1 MITARFS
8 PSLDWRDFIA
18 FAQGLFA
25 RENLVEKFET
35 AFAEYVGRKH
45 AIAVPSARA
54 GLHFLLRTCG
64 PTGGKAIIPA
74 WTYYAVPAVSRLSG
88 FMPRFVDVRPETLLM
103 DEEQL
108 AAIDD
113 PEVKVI
119 IPTHLYGRVQDM
131 DAVMKV
137 AKDKGWIVI
146 EDVAQGLGAKWNGK
160 MCGAFGDAAYFTFGP
175 TKNFTTLGGAM
186 IVTDDDAW
194 AERLRAMIAPTK
206 SASKFHAIKAALFGL
221 ALSLAAMQPLFGMF
235 VYPLLRWGKPR
246 GFDLIEKATS
256 DPPHDYPLPPP
267 EFYKN
272 NINNA
277 QAAVGLRQLKKV
289 DGLNDARAVNG
300 RRMLALLDG
309 AEKAD
314 LPSLREGESP
324 IFMSFPMQI
333 IDPDGLAKE
342 LIKHG
347 VDTTRGYMSYGP
359 GLEFLQPG
367 SRDTRNAFAPRRPR
381 SHQAAGAGAG
391 RVPANPTDA
400 GVAHTPNPN
409 ITTVQFV
416 SRTAHVAA
424 PAEPVIAPVGA
435 TIAGEVTEAARLA
448 ASPDVQP
455 DSPAED
461 IVPDYPHARHAD
473 RRVLHLPVH
482 PGVRPSQVGRIA
494 KVVLAALR
502 RY

>member
-8 PSLDWRDFIA
+8 PSLDWRDFVA

-64 PTGGKAIIPA
+64 PTGGKAIVPA
-74 WTYYAVPAVSRLSG
+74 WTYYAVPAVARLSG

-108 AAIDD
+108 AAVDD
-113 PEVKVI
+113 PEVKI
-119 IPTHLYGRVQDM
+119 ILPTHLYGRVQDM

-146 EDVAQGLGAKWNGK
+146 EDVAQALGAKWNGK
-160 MCGAFGDAAYFTFGP
+160 MCGSFGDAAYFTFGP

-186 IVTDDDAW
+186 IATDDDAW
-194 AERLRAMIAPTK
+194 AERLRAMLTPAKRAT
-206 SASKFHAIKAALFGL
+206 KFHSIKSALFGL

-235 VYPLLRWGKPR
+235 LYPLLRWGKPR
-246 GFDLIEKATS
+246 GFDLIEKMTN

-300 RRMLALLDG
+300 RRMLALLEG

-314 LPSLREGESP
+314 LPHVREGESP
-324 IFMSFPMQI
+324 IFMSFPMQV

-367 SRDTRNAFAPRRPR
+367 SRDTRNAFAPRKPR
-381 SHQAAGAGAG
+381 AHQVAVSPGGGRAA
-391 RVPANPTDA
+391 ANPTDA
-400 GVAHTPNPN
+400 GVAHMPNTS

-416 SRTAHVAA
+416 SRTANVT
-424 PAEPVIAPVGA
+424 APVEPGMSPIGSTMA
-435 TIAGEVTEAARLA
+435 EEASEAARPA
-448 ASPDVQP
+448 AAPDEPAGDQP
-455 DSPAED
+455 
-461 IVPDYPHARHAD
+461 VPDYPHARHAD

-482 PGVRPSQVGRIA
+482 PGVRPAHVGRIA